1 MLPRERGGHK
11 SSSDFREITVRHWIT
26 SFQGLDKD
34 ASVRLLCWP

>member
-11 SSSDFREITVRHWIT
+11 SSSDFRGITVRHWIT

-34 ASVRLLCWP
+34 TSVCLLRWL